1 MYFVLKARRLRK
13 KKKKEAIMVAME
25 NKFKM
30 LAKSFDADA
39 HVNEHLAAAK
49 QGGWGIDIWAE
60 HQTKLQAASGQ
71 GGGSSKS

>member
-1 MYFVLKARRLRK
+1 
-13 KKKKEAIMVAME
+13 MVAME

-30 LAKSFDADA
+30 LAKSFDADT

-60 HQTKLQAASGQ
+60 HQKKLQASLQ
-71 GGGSSKS
+71 GSGSSKS